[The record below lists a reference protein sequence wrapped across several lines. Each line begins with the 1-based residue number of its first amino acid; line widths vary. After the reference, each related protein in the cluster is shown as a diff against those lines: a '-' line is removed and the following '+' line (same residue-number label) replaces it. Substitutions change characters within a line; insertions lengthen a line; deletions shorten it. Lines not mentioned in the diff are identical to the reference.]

1 MRGGIAGGAQG
12 RQRSLIKN
20 NLDALD
26 TLTAHG
32 DARAETTS
40 PKARTAR
47 DLLTLIT
54 IGLLFSVVNSR

>member
-26 TLTAHG
+26 TLYGAIAVKLIFDHFHLLV
-32 DARAETTS
+32 RPQPS
-40 PKARTAR
+40 PRP
-47 DLLTLIT
+47 DLTLF
-54 IGLLFSVVNSR
+54 GRRAQ